1 MEVLKKHYWVVKEIF
16 KYQSAIGTSSGSV
29 PFAIPL
35 NFYTEFVKNTGA
47 LSDKDISISQSDTLF
62 LMINKRSPMTPLN
75 PGHSFVRFQFLEIL
89 MRLGLK
95 KDLIYKE
102 LDARINNFMCKY
114 ICPQLKVDK
123 AQDYRW
129 KRYWNEPVDN
139 LYKFHMKLFQE
150 VYKNYSGTLKL
161 PGEENYMG
169 ASEFE
174 KIWTDSKLQNDRFAN
189 RDMNVCFNLAMQTRV
204 DEYNAYR
211 HIKMTFIEFLEAF
224 ARAADYLSYPP
235 ASVSIH
241 EEYLRTN
248 TNELEK
254 PEENNYEDDEEDV
267 TLEEMISQ
275 PLSKKIENILP
286 YVLNN

>member
-1 MEVLKKHYWVVKEIF
+1 
-16 KYQSAIGTSSGSV
+16 
-29 PFAIPL
+29 
-35 NFYTEFVKNTGA
+35 
-47 LSDKDISISQSDTLF
+47 
-62 LMINKRSPMTPLN
+62 
-75 PGHSFVRFQFLEIL
+75 

-286 YVLNN
+286 YVLNNWTSRTFKKKWTWPVKNPKYGLYEEAKKEDGTAEVKSIISKGISKMVISKIGSKFLLKTRKNV